1 MRAIVFNN
9 VNLEF
14 TTKQGCMKVLD
25 GVSFEIEEG
34 SFTCL
39 LGPSGAGKSV
49 TLSILAGILEPTSG
63 EILVRGNPRGSIPI
77 RYGYVFQQPRLLPW
91 RTVRDNIRFVLRA
104 INVRDQKEQNRR
116 IDSVL
121 SLVGLMEYGG
131 LYPQQLSGGMQQRVG
146 IARAYAMEPDILLM
160 DEPFS
165 SLDEITSRSLREELI
180 ETWLH
185 VQRTIVFVTHDI
197 AEASYLADQILLY
210 SPKPTSV
217 VAKLHPDIPRPRK
230 YGSEDLFRV
239 EQQVMR
245 EFERSMAHAKY
256 DDMVGS
262 RGTRERI
269 LDNALTLLDGK
280 ELR

>member
-1 MRAIVFNN
+1 MNAIVFNN

-14 TTKQGCMKVLD
+14 STKQGRMKVLD
-25 GVSFEIEEG
+25 QVSFEVEEG

-49 TLSILAGILEPTSG
+49 TLNILAGILQATSG
-63 EILVRGNPRGSIPI
+63 EILVKGHPRGSIPI

-91 RTVRDNIRFVLRA
+91 RTVRENIRFVLKA
-104 INVRDQKEQNRR
+104 IQIKDRKEQDRR

-121 SLVGLMEYGG
+121 SLVGLMEYGR

-165 SLDEITSRSLREELI
+165 SLDEITARSLREELI
-180 ETWLH
+180 QTWLR

-210 SPKPTSV
+210 TPKPTR
-217 VAKLHPDIPRPRK
+217 VAASLHPDIPRPRK
-230 YGSEDLFRV
+230 YGSEELFRV

-245 EFERSMAHAKY
+245 EFERSM
-256 DDMVGS
+256 
-262 RGTRERI
+262 
-269 LDNALTLLDGK
+269 LDSSPEDTFVPGGPPEPVLEKALKLADGK
-280 ELR
+280 EL